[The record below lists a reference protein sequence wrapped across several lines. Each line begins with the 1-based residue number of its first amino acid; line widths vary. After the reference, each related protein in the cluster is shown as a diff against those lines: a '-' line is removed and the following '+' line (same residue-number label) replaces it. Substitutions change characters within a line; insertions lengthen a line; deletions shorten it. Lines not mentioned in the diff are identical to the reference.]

1 MKVIFT
7 GTIAAVVLGAAIASS
22 QTPEPAQPT
31 APVAA
36 EQAQPA
42 QPQADAPR
50 QPAADRAQAPRSQ
63 STTTYRGILKGSA
76 ANGWT
81 IAPIAAR
88 AAASTSTPGATATAG
103 ASTSSSTTTYNVLS
117 TDAKVD
123 LASMADQCVEI
134 VGSLLPESS
143 SSSAAASPAAGA
155 AAGARSSASS
165 NRTLT
170 VTTIRAM
177 QGGCT
182 Q

>member
-42 QPQADAPR
+42 AQPAADAPR
-50 QPAADRAQAPRSQ
+50 QPAADRPQAARSQ
-63 STTTYRGILKGSA
+63 SSTTYRGILKGSA
-76 ANGWT
+76 TSGWT
-81 IAPIAAR
+81 IAPIGAR
-88 AAASTSTPGATATAG
+88 SAAATSTPGATATAG
-103 ASTSSSTTTYNVLS
+103 ASTSSTTTYNVIS
-117 TDAKVD
+117 TDPKVD
-123 LASMADQCVEI
+123 LTTMADQCVEI
-134 VGSLLPESS
+134 AGSLLPESA
-143 SSSAAASPAAGA
+143 SSSAASSPAAGA
-155 AAGARSSASS
+155 ARSAAAS